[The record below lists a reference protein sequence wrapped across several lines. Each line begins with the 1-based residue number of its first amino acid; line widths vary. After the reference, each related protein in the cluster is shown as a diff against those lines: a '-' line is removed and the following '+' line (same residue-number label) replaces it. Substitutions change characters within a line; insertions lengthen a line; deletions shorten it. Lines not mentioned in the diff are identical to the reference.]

1 MGQEEDT
8 EGPMPV
14 APEAGPGASLTAARE
29 QAGLSLMQAADR
41 LHLDVSA
48 VKALESG
55 RFEVLG
61 AAVHV
66 RGHLRRYAELLGLPA
81 QEVEKQ
87 FLELH
92 PARSTPDL
100 RHGAGLL
107 QKSDAGKRALR
118 PGTAALGALV
128 IVIIGVVLWAR
139 RVPHTHEAPSRPVA
153 SAATVSPP
161 VANAVNAADVKLTAA
176 APAPSAPAG
185 GALDGTAVP
194 SRMLPGETADSA
206 ARFNGEPGTL
216 WDPAVDSA
224 ARRSPVDGGGG
235 VSSEP
240 TPHAESAHA
249 AAKTPARKHGTRP

>member
-8 EGPMPV
+8 EGPKPV
-14 APEAGPGASLTAARE
+14 GPEVLPAASLTAARE
-29 QAGLSLMQAADR
+29 QAGLSLLQAADR

-48 VKALESG
+48 VKALEAG

-66 RGHLRRYAELLGLPA
+66 RGHLRRYADLLGLPA
-81 QEVEKQ
+81 QDVEKS
-87 FLELH
+87 FLQSH

-139 RVPHTHEAPSRPVA
+139 RVQHTHDVPSRPVQSGA
-153 SAATVSPP
+153 PVST
-161 VANAVNAADVKLTAA
+161 AAADSATAPG
-176 APAPSAPAG
+176 APAPSVPAG
-185 GALDGTAVP
+185 SALVP
-194 SRMLPGETADSA
+194 AETADAA
-206 ARFNGEPGTL
+206 ARFNGQPATL
-216 WDPAVDSA
+216 WDGPPS
-224 ARRSPVDGGGG
+224 
-235 VSSEP
+235 
-240 TPHAESAHA
+240 HAESGRA
-249 AAKTPARKHGTRP
+249 AAKSPARTHGTRP

>member
-8 EGPMPV
+8 EGPKPV
-14 APEAGPGASLTAARE
+14 GPEVLPAASLTAARE
-29 QAGLSLMQAADR
+29 QAGLSLLQAADR

-48 VKALESG
+48 VKALEAG

-66 RGHLRRYAELLGLPA
+66 RGHLRRYADLLGLPA
-81 QEVEKQ
+81 QDVEKS
-87 FLELH
+87 FLQSH

-139 RVPHTHEAPSRPVA
+139 RVQHRGRSR
-153 SAATVSPP
+153 
-161 VANAVNAADVKLTAA
+161 
-176 APAPSAPAG
+176 AG
-185 GALDGTAVP
+185 RR
-194 SRMLPGETADSA
+194 S
-206 ARFNGEPGTL
+206 
-216 WDPAVDSA
+216 
-224 ARRSPVDGGGG
+224 ARRPRIPRQHRVRRRPLCQPVVRSCPRKRLMPRRGSMASPRRCGMDRPHMQRAG
-235 VSSEP
+235 VQPPS
-240 TPHAESAHA
+240 HRR
-249 AAKTPARKHGTRP
+249 ARTARVPRTHQ